1 MSIKWECEEQLF
13 QREAPGF
20 TNLPT
25 QTDFSDIS
33 VADRGIPQGDLNG
46 LTSRR
51 KHKRFNLNSLSENI
65 ANLLQQNPTKCGVFL
80 LPGHKVAISAGYSS
94 WIM

>member
-1 MSIKWECEEQLF
+1 MNIKWECAGQLF
-13 QREAPGF
+13 QREAAGF

-33 VADRGIPQGDLNG
+33 VADRGILQGDLNG
-46 LTSRR
+46 LASRK

-65 ANLLQQNPTKCGVFL
+65 TNLLQHHPTKCGVFL
-80 LPGHKVAISAGYSS
+80 LPGHKVAISAGYTS
-94 WIM
+94 WTM